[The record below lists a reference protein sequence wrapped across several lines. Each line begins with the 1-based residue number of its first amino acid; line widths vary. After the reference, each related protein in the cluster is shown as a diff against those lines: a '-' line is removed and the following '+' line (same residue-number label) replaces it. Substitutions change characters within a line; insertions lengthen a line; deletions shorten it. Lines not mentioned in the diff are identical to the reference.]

1 MIISVNWLKKFTD
14 IDVSI
19 DELQQLIG
27 TRLVEIEGVEHIG
40 AKYKDVVVARV
51 VECRP
56 LENSDHLNVTKIDDG
71 GVVAGVERDENGL
84 VQVVCGAPNVTA
96 GILVAWLPPNSV
108 VPDTFGT
115 KEPFTLGARE
125 LRGYM
130 SNGMLASAQ
139 ELALYEDHT
148 GILVIDKDAAPGT
161 SFAELYELDDYL
173 LDIENK
179 SLTHRPDAFGVIGF
193 AREIAGIQGKQFT
206 TPEWLQELNTT
217 LIGDGSVQAPKV
229 VIEDAELSDRYQAV
243 VVSGVSQ
250 NAQSP
255 IAIQTYLAR
264 SGVRPINA
272 IVDVTN
278 YLMLL
283 TGQPMH
289 AFDYDKFLAVDG
301 SNDIRVRAARTGE
314 TLALLDGRTIELT
327 EEDTVITSGDT
338 PVSLA
343 GAMGGAATE
352 VDETTSRILLEC
364 ATFNLYKMRAL
375 QMRHGV
381 FTEAITRMTK
391 GVPAPLSTPVL
402 VEAVRMLQQFTGGV
416 AVSEIAGDYPR
427 EAGHG
432 VVSINATRVNDILG
446 TQFAIE
452 DMVLILNNVECRVD
466 VDGLMLRVHVPY
478 WRHDLALPEDI
489 VEEIGRLTGFDL
501 INPTMPLRDFTAVQP
516 VSFDQVRAKLRQI
529 LVRSGANEV
538 LTYSFVHGDVM
549 KKAGQNTDQAYRI
562 VNSISPD
569 LQYYRQSILP
579 SLLVNVQPNIKA
591 GYDHFALFELN
602 KFHTKL
608 HDLTEEGVPK
618 ELDGLAY
625 VVAHSKK
632 QSSAAFYEAKR
643 TLEYIAKSLGRT
655 FVYEPLEADSTYPVT
670 QPFEPLRSARVWDA
684 ETKERIGVVG
694 ELKKSVQKAFKLPE
708 HVAGFEISPRG
719 ILKLVE
725 QTGVSYDAISKYPT
739 TERDICFQVADDVTY
754 ATVFDAAT
762 RAIEGEALSLTLAPL
777 DIYKPAEGGA
787 VKNITLRVTMGSYD
801 RTLTGEDA
809 NAVMDK
815 IINEVTT
822 ETQGKVV

>member
-14 IDVSI
+14 IDVDI
-19 DELQQLIG
+19 DELQHLIG
-27 TRLVEIEGVEHIG
+27 TRLVEIEGVEYIG
-40 AKYKDVVVARV
+40 EKYKDVVVARV

-71 GVVAGVERDENGL
+71 GVVEGVERDENGL

-96 GILVAWLPPNSV
+96 GILVAWLPPKSV
-108 VPDTFGT
+108 VPETFGT
-115 KEPFTLGARE
+115 NDPFTLGARE
-125 LRGYM
+125 LRGYK
-130 SNGMLASAQ
+130 SNGMLASAK

-148 GILVIDKDAAPGT
+148 GILLLDKDAAPGT
-161 SFAELYELDDYL
+161 PFAELYELDDYL

-179 SLTHRPDAFGVIGF
+179 SLTHRPDGFGVIGF
-193 AREIAGIQGKQFT
+193 AREIAGIQGKQFS
-206 TPEWLQELNTT
+206 TPEWLQELNST
-217 LIGDGSVQAPKV
+217 LAGDGSAEAPKV
-229 VIEDAELSDRYQAV
+229 VIEDAELSDRYQAIV
-243 VVSGVSQ
+243 ISGVTQ
-250 NAQSP
+250 AVQSP

-289 AFDYDKFLAVDG
+289 AFDYDKFLAVDA
-301 SNDIRVRAARTGE
+301 SNEIHVRAARTGE
-314 TLALLDGRTIELT
+314 TLALLDGRTVELT

-352 VDETTSRILLEC
+352 VDATTTRILLEC

-416 AVSEIAGDYPR
+416 AASSIADDYPGAQNHEVVR
-427 EAGHG
+427 LNAG
-432 VVSINATRVNDILG
+432 RVNDVLGTKFTVEDIVSILG
-446 TQFAIE
+446 
-452 DMVLILNNVECRVD
+452 NVECRVE
-466 VDGLMLRVHVPY
+466 VDGLEVTVHVPY
-478 WRHDLALPEDI
+478 WRHDLAIAEDVI
-489 VEEIGRLTGFDL
+489 EEVGRLTGYDL
-501 INPTMPLRDFTAVQP
+501 INPTLPLRDFTAVAP
-516 VSFDQVRAKLRQI
+516 VAFDQLRSKLRQL
-529 LVRSGANEV
+529 LVRAGANEV
-538 LTYSFVHGDVM
+538 LTYSFIHGDVM
-549 KKAGQNTDQAYRI
+549 RKVGQNTDQAYRI

-569 LQYYRQSILP
+569 LQYYRQSLLP
-579 SLLVNVQPNIKA
+579 SLLTNVQPNIKA

-608 HDLTEEGVPK
+608 HDVTEEGVPK

-625 VVAHSKK
+625 VVANSKK

-643 TLEYIAKSLGRT
+643 TLDYLAASLGRT
-655 FVYEPLEADSTYPVT
+655 FMYEPLETDSSYPVT
-670 QPFEPLRSARVWDA
+670 QPFEPKRSARVWDA
-684 ETKERIGVVG
+684 ETNERIGVVG
-694 ELKKSVQKAFKLPE
+694 EVKKSVQKAFKLPE
-708 HVAGFEISPRG
+708 YTAGFEISPRG
-719 ILKLVE
+719 LLKVVE
-725 QTGVSYDAISKYPT
+725 QSGTSYEAISKYPT
-739 TERDICFQVADDVTY
+739 TERDICFQVSDSTTY
-754 ATVFDAAT
+754 ATVFDAAQ
-762 RAIEGEALSLTLAPL
+762 RAVNESELTISIAPL
-777 DIYKPAEGGA
+777 DIYKPAEGE

-801 RTLTGEDA
+801 KTLTGDDA
-809 NAVMDK
+809 NKVMDT